1 MNNTDFCLINKAKK
15 LIFGMSRTKPNK
27 NVKRVYH
34 PRFQDYTCSFDGIV
48 LVNVKN
54 ENVEFVFY
62 RSNASRSHERR
73 VEFNMENL
81 AFDTLHGKL
90 DKSLYLEKA
99 KQCFDRLHKFG
110 FLKNNGSYIIYQ
122 DSCEELNEIDLE
134 EIDDEIYIPP
144 KENKKP
150 IYIILELRTIVKNSC
165 VPTIFSEDIS
175 YKTSLC
181 NGVQVCC
188 KPTIKLNTMKK
199 KKGTYYFLRMTICRL
214 VEDFEKFKE
223 MNDSCS
229 FAMFTFPKPPNV
241 KMKNVVYSLKT
252 IPQNKTLKKEKEKK
266 KTLLTSSSSLSIKP
280 LKEYLPQ
287 NLEWKIVNPINSKL
301 QLALSA
307 TNPTPPDQ
315 RVVLND
321 KGLRNSDYDTVCVI
335 DHHRKDNNVDFYFYA
350 VKDYHLLDELDED
363 RERIVNKQYYLEK
376 AELFMERLQKFQLFN
391 DERPIL
397 IQGGSQGG
405 VDLTVEQALGLRVAQ
420 YHQDAG
426 LPGNRFN
433 GRHMRKPDYIILEM
447 IDTEECVSTQFHN
460 LRTKE
465 ELRTAICSGY
475 QICVDNETFKHRS
488 PYTDLTRKRYT
499 IGNQYITTQKPRTY
513 FRTFI
518 FYTSMDV
525 LKDSKEKV
533 HYNNQDICKI
543 TLPKKKNGN
552 ELETFDSIQDLLH
565 TGTVHLIGG
574 A

>member
-1 MNNTDFCLINKAKK
+1 MDSTEFCLVNKAKK

-27 NVKRVYH
+27 NVKRMYH
-34 PRFQDYTCSFDGIV
+34 NRFQDYTCSFDGVV
-48 LVNVKN
+48 LVNVSD

-81 AFDTLHGKL
+81 AFDTLHSKL

-110 FLKNNGSYIIYQ
+110 FLKNKASFIIYQ
-122 DSCEELNEIDLE
+122 DSCEELEKMDVE
-134 EIDDEIYIPP
+134 EIDEEIYIPP

-150 IYIILELRTIVKNSC
+150 IYIILELRTTVKNSC

-214 VEDFEKFKE
+214 VQDFEKMKE
-223 MNDSCS
+223 INDAQEH
-229 FAMFTFPKPPNV
+229 AMFTFPKPQNV
-241 KMKNVVYSLKT
+241 KMKNIVYSLQQQ
-252 IPQNKTLKKEKEKK
+252 IPKRKTLKRKE
-266 KTLLTSSSSLSIKP
+266 TLLTTSSSSLSIKP

-287 NLEWKIVNPINSKL
+287 NLEWKIVNPINAKL

-335 DHHRKDNNVDFYFYA
+335 DHHRKDDNVDFYFYA

-376 AELFMERLQKFQLFN
+376 AELFMERLQKFQLFD

-426 LPGNRFN
+426 LPGNKFN

-447 IDTEECVSTQFHN
+447 INTDECVSTQFHH

-465 ELRTAICSGY
+465 EFRTAICSGY
-475 QICVDNETFKHRS
+475 QICVDNESFKHRS
-488 PYTDLTRKRYT
+488 PFTDLTRKKYT
-499 IGNQYITTQKPRTY
+499 IGNQYITTQKPRAY

-533 HYNNQDICKI
+533 YYNNQDICKI
-543 TLPKKKNGN
+543 TIPKKKNVD
-552 ELETFDSIQDLLH
+552 ELATFDSIQDLLN

-574 A
+574 Y

>member
-1 MNNTDFCLINKAKK
+1 MDTTDFCLVNKAKK
-15 LIFGMSRTKPNK
+15 LIFGMSRSKPNK

-48 LVNVKN
+48 VVKVSN

-62 RSNASRSHERR
+62 RSKSSKSHERR

-122 DSCEELNEIDLE
+122 DSCEELNKMDVE

-144 KENKKP
+144 KKENKKP
-150 IYIILELRTIVKNSC
+150 IYIILELRTIIKNSC
-165 VPTIFSEDIS
+165 VPTIFSKDIS

-188 KPTIKLNTMKK
+188 KPTVKLNTMKK
-199 KKGTYYFLRMTICRL
+199 KKGTYFFLRMTICRL
-214 VEDFEKFKE
+214 VEDFENFKE
-223 MNDSCS
+223 INDAQEH
-229 FAMFTFPKPPNV
+229 AMFTFPKPQIV
-241 KMKNVVYSLKT
+241 KIKNVVYSLGMLPK
-252 IPQNKTLKKEKEKK
+252 KTLKREK
-266 KTLLTSSSSLSIKP
+266 KTLLLSSSSTKSIKP

-287 NLEWKIVNPINSKL
+287 NLEWKIVNPINEKL
-301 QLALSA
+301 QLGLSA
-307 TNPTPPDQ
+307 TNPTPKDQ

-321 KGLRNSDYDTVCVI
+321 KGLRNSDYDSVCVI

-363 RERIVNKQYYLEK
+363 RERIINKQYYLEK

-391 DERPIL
+391 DDRPIL

-405 VDLTVEQALGLRVAQ
+405 VDLTVEQALSLRVAQ

-426 LPGNRFN
+426 LPGNKFN
-433 GRHMRKPDYIILEM
+433 GRYMRKPDYIILEM
-447 IDTEECVSTQFHN
+447 IDTDECVSTQFHN

-488 PYTDLTRKRYT
+488 PFTDLTRKRYN

-518 FYTSMDV
+518 FYTSIDV
-525 LKDSKEKV
+525 LKDAREKV
-533 HYNNQDICKI
+533 YYNNNDIYKI
-543 TLPKKKNGN
+543 TLPKKTNVD
-552 ELETFDSIQDLLH
+552 ELTTFDSIQDLLH
-565 TGTVHLIGG
+565 TGTVHLIG
-574 A
+574 